1 MKKIWHFLKFK
12 IKYLFLSY
20 GYSIQKKSEKNLIIK
35 KINLMEDLNKKKS
48 LLKKIIKKFPEE
60 SIFQLMLSDCS
71 IDLVDDEFIKN
82 LNLYNEKRLK
92 EKNFGLLQKLNVEII
107 PKLIFM
113 GAFGNTLQLKTLLEA
128 NKYGLREKK
137 KLILIWNKKYK
148 INNKILF
155 DYFKDFFE
163 IYEDE
168 NLDDDFDTLSQKLEE
183 PLRICMNLKDKT
195 LILPHASNYV
205 ETYKLKNNL
214 DNTPFMKLKENHKK
228 EGEKKLIE
236 MGVPKNTWFVT
247 LHVREPEPNYRGET
261 INNSEENFR
270 NANPEN
276 YIGAIKEIIS
286 KGGYVLRM
294 GSSGISKLQ
303 NITGLI
309 DYANSNYKS
318 ELMDVYLGATS
329 KFCIANSS
337 GYQTI
342 PNCFSVPRLL
352 TDVPNHAVY
361 FFLNQKEMYLPRL
374 FLDLKTNKKIKFE
387 KYFSYPMNMM
397 GNDKVYK
404 NKNLVPLHNTKEEIT
419 LATKEMIDKVIFK
432 KNISNINIYQNK
444 IKEIIQDCA
453 YSQAGIKL
461 EALADISSSFL
472 EKNKELF

>member
-155 DYFKDFFE
+155 DYVKDFFE

-337 GYQTI
+337 I
-342 PNCFSVPRLL
+342 ILKKSV
-352 TDVPNHAVY
+352 
-361 FFLNQKEMYLPRL
+361 
-374 FLDLKTNKKIKFE
+374 
-387 KYFSYPMNMM
+387 
-397 GNDKVYK
+397 
-404 NKNLVPLHNTKEEIT
+404 
-419 LATKEMIDKVIFK
+419 
-432 KNISNINIYQNK
+432 
-444 IKEIIQDCA
+444 
-453 YSQAGIKL
+453 
-461 EALADISSSFL
+461 
-472 EKNKELF
+472 